1 VAVLR
6 LGARNS
12 RYSAAKAL
20 ESLFCADHVRNSE
33 SARQAIQPLV
43 EILST
48 GMEREQHAA
57 ISALVRLLCDN
68 PSRALAVA
76 DVEMNAVDVLCRI
89 LSSDCSAE
97 LKGDAAELCCVLF
110 ANTRI
115 RSTMAAA
122 RCVEPLVG
130 LLVSEV
136 NPAQLSVVRALD
148 RVLDDEQL
156 AELVAAHGAVVPLV
170 GLLYGRN
177 YMLHEAVARALVKL
191 GKDRPAC
198 KLEMVKAGVIESI
211 LDILHDAPDF
221 LCIALAEMLRILTNN
236 ASIAKGPSAAKV
248 VQPLFSLLSKAD
260 MGPEGQYS
268 ALQVLVNILEHP
280 ECRADY
286 NLTPRQTIEPV
297 ITLLNS
303 SPPAVQQLAAELLS
317 HLLLEDHLQKDT
329 ITEQAIT
336 PLIQVLSSGLPNLQQ
351 RAIKAL
357 ANLAIAWPNTIA
369 KEGGVFELSKVLL
382 QSDPPLPH
390 VVWESAASVL
400 SSILQYSTE
409 FFLEVPVAVL
419 VQLLRSGTESTVVGA
434 LNALLVLES
443 DDSTSAEAMAESGAV
458 EALLDL
464 LRSHQCEETAARLI
478 EALLNNV
485 RIREAKAA
493 KNAIAPLSMYL
504 LDPQTQSQQGRLL
517 AALALG
523 DLFQNEGL
531 ARSTDAV
538 AACRALVNLL
548 EDQPT
553 EEMKVVA
560 ICALQ
565 NLVMYS
571 RANKRAVAESGG
583 VQVLLDLI
591 SSSNPDTSVQA
602 AMFVKLLFNNHT
614 IQEYATS
621 ETVRVITGKI
631 IFLSCIHIHFAY

>member
-1 VAVLR
+1 
-6 LGARNS
+6 
-12 RYSAAKAL
+12 
-20 ESLFCADHVRNSE
+20 
-33 SARQAIQPLV
+33 
-43 EILST
+43 
-48 GMEREQHAA
+48 
-57 ISALVRLLCDN
+57 
-68 PSRALAVA
+68 
-76 DVEMNAVDVLCRI
+76 
-89 LSSDCSAE
+89 
-97 LKGDAAELCCVLF
+97 
-110 ANTRI
+110 
-115 RSTMAAA
+115 
-122 RCVEPLVG
+122 
-130 LLVSEV
+130 
-136 NPAQLSVVRALD
+136 
-148 RVLDDEQL
+148 
-156 AELVAAHGAVVPLV
+156 
-170 GLLYGRN
+170 
-177 YMLHEAVARALVKL
+177 
-191 GKDRPAC
+191 
-198 KLEMVKAGVIESI
+198 MVKAGVIESI
-211 LDILHDAPDF
+211 LEILHDAPDF

-268 ALQVLVNILEHP
+268 
-280 ECRADY
+280 
-286 NLTPRQTIEPV
+286 T
-297 ITLLNS
+297 
-303 SPPAVQQLAAELLS
+303 
-317 HLLLEDHLQKDT
+317 
-329 ITEQAIT
+329 
-336 PLIQVLSSGLPNLQQ
+336 
-351 RAIKAL
+351 
-357 ANLAIAWPNTIA
+357 
-369 KEGGVFELSKVLL
+369 
-382 QSDPPLPH
+382 
-390 VVWESAASVL
+390 
-400 SSILQYSTE
+400 LQYSTE

-434 LNALLVLES
+434 LNALLVLET

-523 DLFQNEGL
+523 DLFQNEAL
-531 ARSTDAV
+531 ARCTDAV

-621 ETVRVITGKI
+621 ETVRVITASIEKDIWASGSANEEYLKALNALLSNFPRLRVTEPATLCIPHLVTSLKTGSEATQEAALDSLYLLRQAWTACPAEVFKAQSVAAAEAIPLLQYLIQSGPPRFQEKAELLLQCLPGTLTVTIKRGNNLRQSVGNASAFCKLTLGNNPPSTQLNTQIVSTGATPEWDEAFAWAFDSPPKGQAPYILQKQQQIWKEI
-631 IFLSCIHIHFAY
+631 IW